1 MVPPKPTWGVR
12 WRGIRR
18 GLLLVQKVGVPESEL
33 GNVAGLVER
42 SMNASLKRLGLD
54 HVDLFQLHNTIGEA
68 DRHGML
74 TAAQVL
80 EEVVPAFE
88 KLKDAGKTR
97 YLGLTAKGDTEQL
110 HQLVQCNAFD
120 SAQVFYNLLVPSA
133 GEPALEGYPAEDFSQ
148 LLRVCADNGV
158 GAIGVRVLAGGALS
172 GIEDRH
178 PLGMPSVQPIGSP
191 TDYATDVKRALRF
204 SPLIDEGFAESLPE
218 LAVRYAISNPDLPTT
233 EIGIA
238 TIEQLQIAA
247 KAVNRGS
254 LNTEAL
260 ARVKSVQAEF
270 VTSRMSLLDYRRTGM
285 EKGTVITK
293 VPIPVLF

>member
-1 MVPPKPTWGVR
+1 M
-12 WRGIRR
+12 
-18 GLLLVQKVGVPESEL
+18 
-33 GNVAGLVER
+33 
-42 SMNASLKRLGLD
+42 
-54 HVDLFQLHNTIGEA
+54 
-68 DRHGML
+68 
-74 TAAQVL
+74 
-80 EEVVPAFE
+80 
-88 KLKDAGKTR
+88 
-97 YLGLTAKGDTEQL
+97 
-110 HQLVQCNAFD
+110 
-120 SAQVFYNLLVPSA
+120 FYNLLVPSA

-178 PLGMPSVQPIGSP
+178 PLGMPNVQPIGSP

-270 VTSRMSLLDYRRTGM
+270 VTSRMSRLDYRRTGM